1 MNNQLEK
8 AYQSEAFRKQGY
20 ELIDMLA
27 DHLAG
32 FKDKPALQSESPN
45 QLYHFWQQELENPGM
60 EGQSWINAVLR
71 QSVQIANPRYMGH
84 QIGPPLPIAALTSL
98 VVDLM
103 NNGMAVYEMGQ
114 ASTAIERVVIQKVT
128 QQMGYDSSAGG
139 VLTSGG
145 TLANLTALLA
155 ARRIKAKVDIWESGH
170 QGKLALMV
178 SEEAHYCVSRAVR
191 IMGWGS
197 EGLIKIP
204 VDKDYKMNTTLLE
217 STLAAAKAE
226 GIEVIAVVGSAC
238 STSTGSFDP
247 LHEIADFCER
257 HDLWFHVDGAHG
269 GAFCFS
275 STHKKVLAGIERA
288 DSIVM
293 DFHKMLLTPAITT
306 ALLFENGRHGF
317 QTFQQRAQYLWAEQ
331 QTEEW
336 HNMAKRTFEC
346 TKLMMSL
353 KVYSIMHT
361 YGMGLWED
369 YLDQAMEIGQEFA
382 RQIEAHPAF
391 ELALKP
397 ECNIVCFRYYKE
409 GLDTAILNQYNAQLR
424 ANILEDGHFYIVQT
438 DLKGTIYLRVTLT
451 NPFTSS
457 NEIKALINVLA
468 EKSRHMEL
476 K

>member
-8 AYQSEAFRKQGY
+8 AYESETFRKQGY

-32 FKDKPALQSESPN
+32 LNNKPVLQSESPN
-45 QLYHFWQQELENPGM
+45 QLYHFWQQELENPEMG
-60 EGQSWINAVLR
+60 GLSWINAVLG

-84 QIGPPLPIAALTSL
+84 QVSPPLPIAALTSL
-98 VVDLM
+98 VADLM
-103 NNGMAVYEMGQ
+103 NNGMAIYEMGQ

-128 QQMGYDSSAGG
+128 QQMGYDASAGG

-155 ARRIKAKVDIWESGH
+155 ARRIKAKGDVWETGH

-204 VDKDYKMNTTLLE
+204 VDKNYKMNTAMLE
-217 STLAAAKAE
+217 STLEDAKAK

-247 LHEIADFCER
+247 LHDIADFCER
-257 HDLWFHVDGAHG
+257 HNLWFHVDGAHG

-275 STHKKVLAGIERA
+275 PIHKKVLAGIERA

-293 DFHKMLLTPAITT
+293 DFHKMLLTPTITT
-306 ALLFENGRHGF
+306 ALLFKNGGHSF

-369 YLDQAMEIGQEFA
+369 YLNRTMEIGQEFA
-382 RQIEAHPAF
+382 RQIDAHPAF

-397 ECNIVCFRYYKE
+397 ECNIVCFRFYEE
-409 GLDTAILNQYNAQLR
+409 GLDTAKLNQYNAQLR
-424 ANILEDGHFYIVQT
+424 AKILEDGHFYIVQT
-438 DLKGTIYLRVTLT
+438 DLKGTTYLRVTLT

-457 NEIKALINVLA
+457 KEISELINMLTGF
-468 EKSRHMEL
+468 RNQL
-476 K
+476 NI